1 LGQSQ
6 DIDKVER
13 DVGRVPFAVRKV
25 VTVFLTHR
33 GRILLLRRSD
43 RVGSYQGRWAGISGF
58 IEPDEEPLERALKEV
73 SEEVGLDNESLSLVK
88 RARPFPA
95 LDAEINTLWAIHPF
109 LFSTNSPKIK
119 LDWEHDAFRWIGRQ
133 DLHKFETV
141 PKLEEA
147 LERVTQEAIVLVFD
161 NPMIQTRLRAIRE
174 DRVHGATELS
184 HQALTTLRLLA
195 QTSVTTR
202 SEDLLA
208 ELRILGRGLE
218 DARPSMA
225 PLTNL
230 VEKVLQTIERKKTG
244 LPTLRELKQ
253 VVMSVCD
260 ELAEESETAVRKIA
274 MNAAQLIQDDV
285 TVLTHSRSR
294 TVTETLKQAMRM
306 GKRIR
311 VIVTESRPLLEGR
324 IVAKELAEL
333 GIPVTLI
340 VDSAVGGL
348 MHTADVCVVGAD
360 SVLFDGSFVNKTG
373 TYPLAV
379 VAREHGKPLYVV
391 CEKSKFNLR
400 SIFEPRPEIEEKDL
414 SEVLPYPMESLV
426 TVRNPYFDTTPAEF
440 VSKFITDEG
449 TLSAGELSTLFRRMI
464 LETCV

>member
-1 LGQSQ
+1 MGQSQ
-6 DIDKVER
+6 NINKVGR
-13 DVGRVPFAVRKV
+13 GVGRVPFAVRKV

-58 IEPDEEPLERALKEV
+58 IEPDEAPLKRALKEV
-73 SEEVGLDNESLSLVK
+73 SEEVCLGGESVSLVK
-88 RARPFPA
+88 RARPFPVF
-95 LDAEINTLWAIHPF
+95 DAEINTLWVIHPF
-109 LFSTNSPKIK
+109 LFSSNSPKIE
-119 LDWEHDAFRWIGRQ
+119 LDWEHDAFRWISRQ

-147 LERVTQEAIVLVFD
+147 LDRVTQEATAFLSD
-161 NPMIQTRLRAIRE
+161 NPMIQTRLTAISE

-195 QTSVTTR
+195 QTSVASR

-208 ELRILGRGLE
+208 ELRILGRELE
-218 DARPSMA
+218 DSRPSMA

-230 VEKVLQTIERKKTG
+230 VKRVLQTIECRKTE
-244 LPTLRELKQ
+244 LPTIGELKQ
-253 VVMSVCD
+253 AVMNVCD
-260 ELAEESETAVRKIA
+260 ELAEESETAVHEIA

-285 TVLTHSRSR
+285 AVLTHSRSR
-294 TVTETLKQAMRM
+294 TVTETLKEIMRM

-348 MHTADVCVVGAD
+348 MATADVCMVGAD

-379 VAREHGKPLYVV
+379 VAREHSKPFYVV

-400 SIFEPRPEIEEKDL
+400 SIFEPRPEIEEKDP
-414 SEVLPYPMESLV
+414 SEVLPYSTESLV

-440 VSKFITDEG
+440 VTKFITDEG
-449 TLSAGELSTLFRRMI
+449 ALSAGELAALFRRTI
-464 LETCV
+464 LETCA